1 MAVGAPSSDRRIGDS
16 ADMSFRLRLAVLA
29 GVAGAAL
36 TSLAAAALPSAVLGA
51 RSVGTSSQ
59 IAWVRRAATN
69 FVTAELGDNG
79 AGACSVLDAPLQAT
93 EAHLTCAQ
101 RWDAKLASLLR
112 ESGARARL
120 RTDAR
125 AIGSATVLVHGAR
138 ASIELPSPLLGAGS
152 RFVWTDNCWMLVR

>member
-1 MAVGAPSSDRRIGDS
+1 MALGTSNADRRIGDS
-16 ADMSFRLRLAVLA
+16 ADMSLRMRLAVLA
-29 GVAGAAL
+29 GAAGVAL
-36 TSLAAAALPSAVLGA
+36 PSLAATSLPPAALAA

-69 FVTAELGDNG
+69 FVTAELGGNG
-79 AGACSVLDAPLQAT
+79 AGACSILNAPLQAT
-93 EAHLTCAQ
+93 EGHRTCAQ

-125 AIGSATVLVHGAR
+125 AIGSATVLVHGDS